1 MANRP
6 TAFGPTLLP
15 FAAALVVVSV
25 ALAGCATNRVA
36 FTQGIRTQYDLG
48 NEDLKNLQYY
58 VSSDITLQREFRSEE
73 GEVSQT
79 HKLVAKESG
88 LVDQVIIRAGTPGI
102 ATQVEDTF
110 LAVSFEPGV
119 SLMFGSPPT
128 DWDPERRYKLLAKR
142 WTPTFGE
149 IDYGGKT
156 FQAVEGS
163 RAAYLEV
170 PVEALDAV
178 KRQKKVLPGMTL
190 PSK

>member
-1 MANRP
+1 MGIRP
-6 TAFGPTLLP
+6 VAYGTIRLRCAVALV
-15 FAAALVVVSV
+15 AVSAALC
-25 ALAGCATNRVA
+25 GCAAHKVA

-58 VSSDITLQREFRSEE
+58 VSSDITLQREFRREE

-79 HKLVAKESG
+79 HRLVAKESG
-88 LVDQVIIRAGTPGI
+88 LVDQVVIRAGTPGI
-102 ATQVEDTF
+102 ATEVEQAY

-128 DWDPERRYKLLAKR
+128 DWDPERKYKLVAKR
-142 WTPTFGE
+142 WTATYGE
-149 IDYGGKT
+149 IDYDGKI
-156 FQAVEGS
+156 FHAVEGS

-170 PVEALDAV
+170 RLESLDAV
-178 KRQKKVLPGMTL
+178 KKQKKVLPGVTL